1 MGGRSFSSSRLT
13 MDGDMVGSAVATDLF
28 FYEPPTSYFGW
39 MRSGSINRVGLPKGL
54 LIAPTFEGKHPLSV
68 LEWL

>member
-1 MGGRSFSSSRLT
+1 
-13 MDGDMVGSAVATDLF
+13 MVGSAVATDLF

>member
-1 MGGRSFSSSRLT
+1 MGVRSFSSSRLT